1 MKSDRDRNGFTSK
14 RIEHAVRAGDI
25 LSRART
31 SSMMTPIGN
40 MTKGVGLGRGKTIV

>member
-1 MKSDRDRNGFTSK
+1 MKKEKSLDSFSPK

-40 MTKGVGLGRGKTIV
+40 MTKGLGLGRGRTIV